1 MSTATLTLVTLPGWM
16 HPPEALDALRRAL
29 GQAFPDRRLR
39 WVPLPWQTALRQDDL
54 AAQFAPSTGPCLV
67 LGWSLGA
74 LAALALAAQAPPALE
89 GLLLLGA
96 TARLLEDA
104 AQDYPG
110 VAPARI
116 AAMRRKLR
124 ADPAT
129 LFRNFFRLC
138 TQPAEMP
145 ASHVEAFLRHA
156 LAQDPQD
163 AAAGLEQLAKQDL
176 RPLLPAI
183 HVPVALLHGA
193 ADAVVPAAQ
202 ARFLAQ
208 RLPRASLRI
217 LPGQGHLVP
226 QNLPEDL
233 LPDLLREILPAGSLA
248 P

>member
-39 WVPLPWQTALRQDDL
+39 WVPLPWQTALRQDAL
-54 AAQFAPSTGPCLV
+54 AAQFAPCAGPCLV

-89 GLLLLGA
+89 GLLLLGD
-96 TARLLEDA
+96 ARLPEDA

-110 VAPARI
+110 VAPPDRP
-116 AAMRRKLR
+116 MRRKLR

-129 LFRNFFRLC
+129 LFRTSSLC
-138 TQPAEMP
+138 TQPAKCP
-145 ASHVEAFLRHA
+145 LHVEGSCARLR
-156 LAQDPQD
+156 
-163 AAAGLEQLAKQDL
+163 AGS
-176 RPLLPAI
+176 
-183 HVPVALLHGA
+183 
-193 ADAVVPAAQ
+193 ADARPVSNNSPSRTSGRSCRRSMCRSPSAWSRRRVVPAAQ
-202 ARFLAQ
+202 ARFLGQ
-208 RLPRASLRI
+208 RLPRRAFGSSR
-217 LPGQGHLVP
+217 PGHLVRKTS
-226 QNLPEDL
+226 ETL